1 MQEQIEKLK
10 VSQIEKQLE
19 LKEAAT
25 RRKIQAL
32 KQQLQGSRNV
42 VQSPPAPTSSAG
54 LQPNTMYHSSHVD
67 RLILEP
73 SHMSPNSNNGHAQ
86 LHSQQGVTRPS
97 QSQQLSST
105 VWREK
110 AAVKPPA
117 TAPGTVQQG
126 QLNKHSLVEVA
137 RSDIGHTG
145 SVNEN
150 RHICDQH
157 MNKTMQAAHVQL
169 SFIPESQASPSSRA
183 NVTGPQQSV
192 VGSLLKMRGKDADLP
207 PSTNTDCKSTS
218 NSRQLLQVS
227 TTASHRH
234 ERTTPNLEAPS
245 KSSGQHATTL
255 NKCAEQPHH
264 YRKTNSVEQTNKE
277 YVNQQSNFGTSLR
290 RSQTTEERTLEPF
303 QKDDSPK
310 PRLTLPEEV
319 KETEYM
325 TAVQRQKV
333 RVSRIRRCI
342 IAATVIQRAWREYK
356 QRKC

>member
-42 VQSPPAPTSSAG
+42 AQSPPAPNSSAG
-54 LQPNTMYHSSHVD
+54 LQPNTTYHSNHVD
-67 RLILEP
+67 RLVLEP
-73 SHMSPNSNNGHAQ
+73 SHTSANSNNGHTQ
-86 LHSQQGVTRPS
+86 LHSQQGVSRPS
-97 QSQQLSST
+97 QSQHLSST
-105 VWREK
+105 VWKEK
-110 AAVKPPA
+110 VAVKPPA

-126 QLNKHSLVEVA
+126 QLNKVEVA
-137 RSDIGHTG
+137 RSDIGHTR

-150 RHICDQH
+150 QNIRDQH
-157 MNKTMQAAHVQL
+157 MNKTMQAAHVQP
-169 SFIPESQASPSSRA
+169 SFIPDSQASPSSRA
-183 NVTGPQQSV
+183 NTGPQQSV
-192 VGSLLKMRGKDADLP
+192 VGSLLKMRGKDADFP
-207 PSTNTDCKSTS
+207 PSTKTDCKSTS

-234 ERTTPNLEAPS
+234 ERTTPNLEAPP
-245 KSSGQHATTL
+245 KSSGQHATAL
-255 NKCAEQPHH
+255 NKCGEQPGH
-264 YRKTNSVEQTNKE
+264 YRKTNSVEQTNTE
-277 YVNQQSNFGTSLR
+277 YVNQQSKFG
-290 RSQTTEERTLEPF
+290 RSQTTEERTPEPLH
-303 QKDDSPK
+303 QRDDGPK

-325 TAVQRQKV
+325 TAIQRQKV

>member
-32 KQQLQGSRNV
+32 KQQLQGSRNII
-42 VQSPPAPTSSAG
+42 QSPPVPTPLG
-54 LQPNTMYHSSHVD
+54 LQPNTTYHSSHVD
-67 RLILEP
+67 RLVLEP
-73 SHMSPNSNNGHAQ
+73 SHTSANSNNGHTQ
-86 LHSQQGVTRPS
+86 LHSQQGVMRPS

-110 AAVKPPA
+110 ATVKPPA

-126 QLNKHSLVEVA
+126 QRNKHILVEVP
-137 RSDIGHTG
+137 RSEIGHMTG

-150 RHICDQH
+150 QHIHDQH
-157 MNKTMQAAHVQL
+157 VNKTAKAACVQL
-169 SFIPESQASPSSRA
+169 SFIPEPQVSLPSQAKF
-183 NVTGPQQSV
+183 TGPQQSV
-192 VGSLLKMRGKDADLP
+192 VGSLLKMQRKDAFLP
-207 PSTNTDCKSTS
+207 PSGNADCKSTS

-227 TTASHRH
+227 TTASRRH
-234 ERTTPNLEAPS
+234 EHTTPNFEVPP
-245 KSSGQHATTL
+245 KSSEQHATTEH
-255 NKCAEQPHH
+255 KFAEQPRHH
-264 YRKTNSVEQTNKE
+264 TKTNSVEQTNMKCI
-277 YVNQQSNFGTSLR
+277 NQSKFGTPLKR
-290 RSQTTEERTLEPF
+290 PQTTEERTPEPF
-303 QKDDSPK
+303 QGNNGLK

-356 QRKC
+356 QRKR

>member
-32 KQQLQGSRNV
+32 KQQLQGSRNII
-42 VQSPPAPTSSAG
+42 QSPPAPTPLG

-67 RLILEP
+67 RLVLEP
-73 SHMSPNSNNGHAQ
+73 SHTSANPDNGQTQ
-86 LHSQQGVTRPS
+86 LHSQQGVMRPS

-110 AAVKPPA
+110 ATVNPPA
-117 TAPGTVQQG
+117 TAPGTVQQAHC
-126 QLNKHSLVEVA
+126 NKHILVEVP
-137 RSDIGHTG
+137 RSEIGHMTG

-150 RHICDQH
+150 RHIHDQH
-157 MNKTMQAAHVQL
+157 LNKTAHAARVQL
-169 SFIPESQASPSSRA
+169 SFIPEPQVSQSKF
-183 NVTGPQQSV
+183 TGPQQSV
-192 VGSLLKMRGKDADLP
+192 VGSLLKMQRKDAFLS
-207 PSTNTDCKSTS
+207 PSSNADCKSTS

-227 TTASHRH
+227 TTASRRH
-234 ERTTPNLEAPS
+234 EHTTPNFEVPP
-245 KSSGQHATTL
+245 KSSEQHATT
-255 NKCAEQPHH
+255 KHKFAEQPRHH
-264 YRKTNSVEQTNKE
+264 TKTNSVEQTNMKCI
-277 YVNQQSNFGTSLR
+277 NQSKFGTPLKR
-290 RSQTTEERTLEPF
+290 LQTTEERTPEPF
-303 QKDDSPK
+303 QGNNGLK

>member
-1 MQEQIEKLK
+1 M
-10 VSQIEKQLE
+10 
-19 LKEAAT
+19 
-25 RRKIQAL
+25 
-32 KQQLQGSRNV
+32 
-42 VQSPPAPTSSAG
+42 
-54 LQPNTMYHSSHVD
+54 
-67 RLILEP
+67 
-73 SHMSPNSNNGHAQ
+73 
-86 LHSQQGVTRPS
+86 
-97 QSQQLSST
+97 
-105 VWREK
+105 
-110 AAVKPPA
+110 KPPA

-126 QLNKHSLVEVA
+126 QLN
-137 RSDIGHTG
+137 IGHTG

-150 RHICDQH
+150 RHIHDQH
-157 MNKTMQAAHVQL
+157 MNKTMQAAHVQP

-183 NVTGPQQSV
+183 NFTAPRQSV

-234 ERTTPNLEAPS
+234 ERTTPNLEAPPN
-245 KSSGQHATTL
+245 SSGQHATTL
-255 NKCAEQPHH
+255 NKCDEQPRH
-264 YRKTNSVEQTNKE
+264 YRKTNSVEQTNME
-277 YVNQQSNFGTSLR
+277 YVNQQSKFGTSLR
-290 RSQTTEERTLEPF
+290 RSQTTEERTPEPF
-303 QKDDSPK
+303 HQRDNGPK

>member
-42 VQSPPAPTSSAG
+42 VQSPPAPTSSAHG
-54 LQPNTMYHSSHVD
+54 LQPNTTYHSSHVD
-67 RLILEP
+67 RLVLEP
-73 SHMSPNSNNGHAQ
+73 SHTSANSNNGHTQ
-86 LHSQQGVTRPS
+86 LHSQQGVMRPS
-97 QSQQLSST
+97 QSQQLSSS

-110 AAVKPPA
+110 AAMKPPA

-126 QLNKHSLVEVA
+126 QLNKQSLVEVA

-150 RHICDQH
+150 WHIRDQH
-157 MNKTMQAAHVQL
+157 MNKTMQAAHVQP

-183 NVTGPQQSV
+183 NFTAPRQSV

-234 ERTTPNLEAPS
+234 EHTTPNLEAPPN
-245 KSSGQHATTL
+245 SSGQHATTL
-255 NKCAEQPHH
+255 NKCGEQPRH
-264 YRKTNSVEQTNKE
+264 YRKTNSVEQTNME
-277 YVNQQSNFGTSLR
+277 YVNQQSKFG
-290 RSQTTEERTLEPF
+290 RSQTTEERTPEPF
-303 QKDDSPK
+303 HQRDDGPK

>member
-54 LQPNTMYHSSHVD
+54 LQYHSSHVD
-67 RLILEP
+67 RLVLEP
-73 SHMSPNSNNGHAQ
+73 GHTSPNSNNGHTQ
-86 LHSQQGVTRPS
+86 LHSQQGVMRPS
-97 QSQQLSST
+97 QSQQLAST
-105 VWREK
+105 VWWEK

-126 QLNKHSLVEVA
+126 QLNRHSLVEVA

-150 RHICDQH
+150 QHIRDQH
-157 MNKTMQAAHVQL
+157 MNKTMPAAHVQP

-218 NSRQLLQVS
+218 NSRQLLQVG

-277 YVNQQSNFGTSLR
+277 YVNQQSDFGTSLR
-290 RSQTTEERTLEPF
+290 RSQTTEERTLEAF

>member
-42 VQSPPAPTSSAG
+42 IQSPPVPTPSG
-54 LQPNTMYHSSHVD
+54 LQPNTTYHSSHVD
-67 RLILEP
+67 RLVLEP
-73 SHMSPNSNNGHAQ
+73 SHTSANPDNGHTQ
-86 LHSQQGVTRPS
+86 LHSQQGVMRPS
-97 QSQQLSST
+97 QSQQLS
-105 VWREK
+105 
-110 AAVKPPA
+110 KPPA
-117 TAPGTVQQG
+117 TAPGTVQQAHC
-126 QLNKHSLVEVA
+126 NKHSLVEIP
-137 RSDIGHTG
+137 RSEIGHMTG

-150 RHICDQH
+150 WHIHDQH
-157 MNKTMQAAHVQL
+157 VNKTAQAARVQP
-169 SFIPESQASPSSRA
+169 SFIHEPQVSPPSQAKF
-183 NVTGPQQSV
+183 TGPQQSV
-192 VGSLLKMRGKDADLP
+192 VGSLLKMQRKDAYLP
-207 PSTNTDCKSTS
+207 PSSNTDYKSTS

-227 TTASHRH
+227 TTASRRH
-234 ERTTPNLEAPS
+234 EHTTPNFEVPPKYS
-245 KSSGQHATTL
+245 EQHVTTS
-255 NKCAEQPHH
+255 NKFAEQPCHH
-264 YRKTNSVEQTNKE
+264 RKTNSVEQTNME
-277 YVNQQSNFGTSLR
+277 CVNQSKFGRPLR
-290 RSQTTEERTLEPF
+290 RSQTTEERTPEPF
-303 QKDDSPK
+303 QRDNGPK